1 MLEDRGRDVDGYFH
15 DLNELGAQEMPGR
28 RRRLVVGENVM
39 LVHVE
44 REAGT
49 SQDHAHPQEQLVHL
63 LAGRARFTVGGETR
77 EVGPGTVARIPPGVR
92 HQMEA
97 LTPVTYLG
105 IYSPPREEVIRG
117 DA

>member
-1 MLEDRGRDVDGYFH
+1 
-15 DLNELGAQEMPGR
+15 MPGR

-77 EVGPGTVARIPPGVR
+77 EAGPGTVARIPPGVR

>member
-1 MLEDRGRDVDGYFH
+1 MSDYFH
-15 DLNELGAQEMPGR
+15 DLSEVGAQDMPGR
-28 RRRLVVGENVM
+28 RRRLVVGKNVM

-49 SQDHAHPQEQLVHL
+49 SQDHAHEQEQLVHL
-63 LAGRARFTVGGETR
+63 LDGRARFTVGGETR
-77 EVGPGTVARIPPGVR
+77 EAGPGTVVRIPPGVR

-105 IYSPPREEVIRG
+105 IYSPPRAEVIRG
-117 DA
+117 EA